1 MRLRHVFV
9 VLVGVLFLKR
19 FPQADKDGDGVLSI
33 KELEAVIRQVDVPKG
48 KVYAQKRV
56 DGVEREM
63 EIYFPKRHDAS
74 KRVFPGIVLFHGG
87 RHPLKWL
94 FAVSSLAG
102 DILATPDFLLKP
114 LCSWSRPEGMIGRH
128 AEVSEPQGAIVKRTS
143 IDVAIAS

>member
-33 KELEAVIRQVDVPKG
+33 KELEAVMRQVDVPKG

-63 EIYFPKRHDAS
+63 VISFRNSPDA
-74 KRVFPGIVLFHGG
+74 
-87 RHPLKWL
+87 
-94 FAVSSLAG
+94 
-102 DILATPDFLLKP
+102 
-114 LCSWSRPEGMIGRH
+114 
-128 AEVSEPQGAIVKRTS
+128 
-143 IDVAIAS
+143 